1 MSDNGSSIFG
11 SADLRY
17 NDTACNIFNTGMR
30 QDLCHLLCTSIQSS
44 FNQIGMSHSET
55 NKRRHSQSSNSGS
68 RAVHGIVADMA
79 MLTIDDDT
87 LYNHQWGSKPYE
99 MRNININAGLSYN
112 LGCAK
117 VGEP

>member
-1 MSDNGSSIFG
+1 MGDNSSSIFG

-17 NDTACNIFNTGMR
+17 NDATCNIFNTGMR

-55 NKRRHSQSSNSGS
+55 NKRRDSQSSNSGS
-68 RAVHGIVADMA
+68 RAVHGIVVDMA
-79 MLTIDDDT
+79 MLTIDDT
-87 LYNHQWGSKPYE
+87 LYNHQRGNKPYK
-99 MRNININAGLSYN
+99 MRNTNINAGLSYN

-117 VGEP
+117 GGEP